1 MDVLDVPI
9 MCGSDSPSFPY
20 KPTVGIVQW
29 QKSRFLPPVGV
40 NPSAGGRNPPPQ
52 KKSIELETVVSL
64 PTRTNIIFINSNK
77 ITKDREKES

>member
-1 MDVLDVPI
+1 MEGGGGSSVDVLDVPI

-20 KPTVGIVQW
+20 KPMVGIVQR

-52 KKSIELETVVSL
+52 KKSIELETV
-64 PTRTNIIFINSNK
+64 FINSNK
-77 ITKDREKES
+77 ITKDRENES